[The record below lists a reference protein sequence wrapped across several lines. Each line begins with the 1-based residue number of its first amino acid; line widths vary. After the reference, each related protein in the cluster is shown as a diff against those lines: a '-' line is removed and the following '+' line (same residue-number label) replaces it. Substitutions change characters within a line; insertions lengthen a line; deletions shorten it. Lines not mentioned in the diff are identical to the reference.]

1 MGQKGKRE
9 RVEQNGEERG
19 EMREERE
26 KGESRAKGERERVGW
41 VRVSGAREKERVGRE
56 RVRGNWDKRVNEK
69 ES

>member
-19 EMREERE
+19 ERRERKERVE
-26 KGESRAKGERERVGW
+26 QKGRERVGW
-41 VRVSGAREKERVGRE
+41 VRVSGAREKKRVGRE

-69 ES
+69 ELGE

>member
-41 VRVSGAREKERVGRE
+41 VRVSGAREWGERGLGVIGIRE
-56 RVRGNWDKRVNEK
+56 
-69 ES
+69 